1 MEDHGKW
8 PTMGKWTTM
17 NHSGHQ
23 WTMDNNKCR
32 LPIGVHCA
40 FWDTSNKKNSP
51 QRSQSSQRMLRTRRF
66 SETSTSSVISVISV
80 VKKLIPVRLYAS
92 ALKFLSPLLILFILL
107 LLPASINAE
116 VNYSVEF
123 IGIQEDCTRE
133 TLQSVS
139 DLFTL
144 KDHPPATPS
153 ALKAR
158 IDDDLTNLLKPLH
171 SLGYYDAAIESHI
184 SQEGEETHVE
194 LHFFLGPLYRFAV
207 VRAVQ
212 APEKELCPEVAA
224 TFQQLDFKEDYL
236 AEGSPALTQSV
247 LDGRDSLTYAAGLLG
262 YPLPKIMA
270 EEVVVD
276 RKTKTVS
283 VTYVLDLGPQA
294 RMGVVSIDGLRD
306 VKTSVVR
313 HVICWKEGELYSP
326 VPLEE
331 TEESLRSLNLF
342 DYAKVHIDD
351 QLAEDGTIPIF
362 IEVMESKHHS
372 VGLGIS
378 YTTQLGAGVSGEWV
392 DRNVHGR
399 GERLELQGVLMQLQQ
414 EAVLAY
420 TIPNV
425 WRSWQDLIL
434 KAEYEHENPISYN
447 ERSVELSAILRS
459 RISCS
464 TTISYGLAF
473 RRLHSTHSRN
483 GGRYAL
489 LKAPFTYFWR
499 NTDYP
504 EDPSEGLT
512 FSLQIT
518 PNQDLER
525 DYIFFLNSQA
535 TTTFYIPLD
544 SKKREVFAGKFL
556 VGSIVGARTP
566 DIPAPERFYAGTEQT
581 LRGYRYLTVS
591 PLDAHRKPKGGS
603 SIAVAS
609 FELRHK
615 ITQQYGVV
623 LFYEIGNVYT
633 PSFPEL
639 DHKQLQS
646 AGLGFRYFTP
656 IGPLRLDVAFP
667 LNRRHGVDHLAEFY
681 FSIGQTF

>member
-1 MEDHGKW
+1 MRGSLVRVQQDPNTFCPFIEDHA
-8 PTMGKWTTM
+8 KWTTVGKGAVM
-17 NHSGHQ
+17 NHSGHHKVVRPSRPVILTTAWLQ
-23 WTMDNNKCR
+23 AETAWF
-32 LPIGVHCA
+32 P
-40 FWDTSNKKNSP
+40 
-51 QRSQSSQRMLRTRRF
+51 LRQYLKSF
-66 SETSTSSVISVISV
+66 ST
-80 VKKLIPVRLYAS
+80 
-92 ALKFLSPLLILFILL
+92 LLTLLLLL
-107 LLPASINAE
+107 LLPDSIHAE
-116 VNYSVEF
+116 VNYTVEF
-123 IGIQEDCTRE
+123 IGIQEDCTRD
-133 TLQSVS
+133 TLESVS

-158 IDDDLTNLLKPLH
+158 IDDDVTNLIKPLY
-171 SLGYYDAAIESHI
+171 SLGYYDAAIESHT
-184 SQEGEETHVE
+184 SQEGEKTRVE
-194 LHFFLGPLYRFAV
+194 LHFYLGLQYHFSV
-207 VRAVQ
+207 VHAVQ
-212 APEKELCPEVAA
+212 APEKLCPED
-224 TFQQLDFKEDYL
+224 TTSFQQLCFNEEYL
-236 AEGSPALTQSV
+236 AEGAPALAQSV
-247 LDGRDSLTYAAGLLG
+247 VDGRDSLIYAAGLLG
-262 YPLPKIMA
+262 YPLPKIMK

-283 VTYVLDLGPQA
+283 VTYILDLGPRA
-294 RMGVVSIDGLRD
+294 RMGAVSIDGLRD
-306 VKTSVVR
+306 VKASVVK
-313 HVICWKEGELYSP
+313 HTICWDEGDLYSP

-331 TEESLRSLNLF
+331 TEESLQSLNLF
-342 DYAKVHIDD
+342 DYVRVHVDD
-351 QLAEDGTIPIF
+351 QLAEDGTIPIY
-362 IEVMESKHHS
+362 IELMESKHHS

-378 YTTQLGAGVSGEWV
+378 YTTQLGGGVSGEWV
-392 DRNVHGR
+392 HRNVHGR

-434 KAEYEHENPISYN
+434 KAEYEHENPISFD
-447 ERSVELSAILRS
+447 ERSVELSAILKS

-483 GGRYAL
+483 HGRYAL

-504 EDPSEGLT
+504 EDPSEGVT
-512 FSLQIT
+512 FSFQIT

-544 SKKREVFAGKFL
+544 SKKKEVFAGKL
-556 VGSIVGARTP
+556 LIGSIVGVRTP

-591 PLDAHRKPKGGS
+591 PLDRHRKPKGGS

-615 ITQQYGVV
+615 ITAQYGVV

-639 DHKQLQS
+639 SHKQLQS

-656 IGPLRLDVAFP
+656 VGPLRLDVAFP